1 MHVNKPIG
9 IAAVISLRLFSHALI
24 ILIFSFVGLDLLEGI
39 FIFFFPDKYCAVI
52 EFLLLKIEFK
62 SPSAHISPPCLP
74 APGPISII

>member
-39 FIFFFPDKYCAVI
+39 FIFF
-52 EFLLLKIEFK
+52 L
-62 SPSAHISPPCLP
+62 
-74 APGPISII
+74 